1 MEQRLKKLTETI
13 QFKAALY
20 FDPRFNYIGSGK
32 IITEDKEAVQR
43 FLLTLWTRLNAID
56 STEED
61 EEPAS
66 SDASTETNS
75 FIKQYLDTY
84 FQKDA
89 VVEDAPVTKPLAK
102 IHRLI
107 KELEFQPKVLLE
119 NQQFDVMKYWMKQ
132 RTGQPE
138 LYRLA
143 MVVLS
148 APSTQVIIERSFSA
162 LKLILSDL
170 RQRLSDPRI
179 QDLMILKL
187 NPDLLPRVVQ
197 ILDNEI

>member
-1 MEQRLKKLTETI
+1 M
-13 QFKAALY
+13 
-20 FDPRFNYIGSGK
+20 
-32 IITEDKEAVQR
+32 
-43 FLLTLWTRLNAID
+43 LTLWTRLNAID